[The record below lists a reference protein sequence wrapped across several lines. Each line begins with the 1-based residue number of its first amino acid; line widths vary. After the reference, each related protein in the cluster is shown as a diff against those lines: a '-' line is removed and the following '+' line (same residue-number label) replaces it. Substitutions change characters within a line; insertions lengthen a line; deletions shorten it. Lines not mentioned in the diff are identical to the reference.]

1 MSWGATI
8 SFLVADQGRVARA
21 ISSEYHEL
29 PATVMWAP
37 FAQDKMGAGGVVLVA
52 REKTRS
58 TRGSP
63 MGIESM
69 LYWARML
76 VVDELW
82 VSMPVRLDHDQRR

>member
-21 ISSEYHEL
+21 ISSSYQEL
-29 PATVMWAP
+29 PAIVRWAEP
-37 FAQDKMGAGGVVLVA
+37 AQDKISFSGVELVA
-52 REKTRS
+52 REITRS

-63 MGIESM
+63 MGIESI

-82 VSMPVRLDHDQRR
+82 VKYIL